1 MKLSNQLKFL
11 CITLLY
17 GFGILNSQT
26 VSLAQPQ
33 ALKATTGEGLH
44 KNKIWWIN
52 WDINNNLQSGDNLTN
67 GVVSTFVSPAGF
79 IYTITLSNIKIFTS
93 SGVEVISGTNKVF
106 NSAKSDSYFLNNFPF
121 GYGGFPL
128 AGTPSAQQ
136 NVISLSNLGSF
147 GGGGNRV
154 TFRVTVQ
161 ARDPT
166 GIVGNSSGIVIGG
179 TESLGSQSEWY
190 TLTTPSGKVRL
201 IDKYIYDNNW
211 ADFDIKL
218 HTSNVGKTIK
228 ASRNTT
234 ISGDAKGDVMLFAED
249 VPFVDIEVKG
259 GGGQHIAVGFL
270 EELDYSDA
278 PSSYGNAYHTFENKF
293 SGGIFSDGDIII
305 NKFTSN
311 KQDAAA
317 SNGQISKISIPTLR
331 LGAEIDS
338 EEQPTLPIVGSE
350 PNTDDNKNIDD
361 EDALPNTTVGVN
373 GYFAIPYVNIS
384 PLVSYLTMWI
394 DKNRNGVFDD
404 NEKIQKVIPPNKTG
418 KAIMDITNL
427 TIPIG
432 NNYYTRLRYSSKAN
446 LHPTG
451 YAPDGEVEDHFINI
465 VNNQFNILGNVYL
478 DSDSNIPNGD
488 PYYQVNVELYN
499 AAGTTLLQSA
509 QTNYDGAYIF
519 SGLSSGNYVVKVV
532 LPTSPSLQH
541 VSSTDATP
549 LNGLTIVNVNNNN
562 SLNNNFGVYFSLC
575 YKNANTS
582 TVGNLPTTLGVTSLG
597 RAGKESGN
605 WPMVRNGGWIALE
618 SKTKG
623 FVLNRVA
630 ANYNLPLDNGQIPI
644 VTNPVKGMLVYD
656 TTNNCLKFYDGVSWK
671 CISEQTCP
679 TVN

>member
-1 MKLSNQLKFL
+1 MKFSNKLKFL
-11 CITLLY
+11 CITSLF

-26 VSLAQPQ
+26 VSIAQPQ
-33 ALKATTGEGLH
+33 AMKATTGVGLH

-79 IYTITLSNIKIFTS
+79 TYTITLSNIKIFTS
-93 SGVEVISGTNKVF
+93 AGLEITSGNNKVF
-106 NSAKSDSYFLNNFPF
+106 SSAKSDSYFLNNFPF

-128 AGTPSAQQ
+128 AGTPSVQQ
-136 NVISLSNLGSF
+136 NIISLSNLGSL

-154 TFRVTVQ
+154 TFRVSVQ
-161 ARDPT
+161 AKDPSGT
-166 GIVGNSSGIVIGG
+166 MGNSSGIVIGG

-201 IDKYIYDNNW
+201 IDKYIYNNNW
-211 ADFDIKL
+211 SDFDIKL
-218 HTSNVGKTIK
+218 QTSNIGKTIK

-234 ISGDAKGDVMLFAED
+234 VSGDAKGDVMLFAED

-293 SGGIFSDGDIII
+293 SGGVFSDGDIII
-305 NKFTSN
+305 NNLTSN
-311 KQDAAA
+311 TQDVAA

-338 EEQPTLPIVGSE
+338 EEQPTLPLAGSS
-350 PNTDDNKNIDD
+350 PNIDDNKNIDD

-373 GYFAIPYVNIS
+373 GFFAIPYVNIS

-394 DKNRNGVFDD
+394 DKNRNGIFDD
-404 NEKIQKVIPPNKTG
+404 NEKIQKIIPPNKTG

-427 TIPIG
+427 NIPIG

-446 LHPTG
+446 LLPTG

-465 VNNQFNILGNVYL
+465 VNNQFNILGDVYL

-488 PYYQVNVELYN
+488 PYYQVDVELYN
-499 AAGTTLLQSA
+499 AAGTTLLQSM

-519 SGLSSGNYVVKVV
+519 SGLSSGNYVVKVI

-541 VSSTDATP
+541 VSSTDTTP
-549 LNGLTIVNVNNNN
+549 LNGQTLVNLNNNN

-575 YKNANTS
+575 YKNPTLSTS
-582 TVGNLPTTLGVTSLG
+582 GSLPTNMGITSLG
-597 RAGKESGN
+597 RAGKDEGN
-605 WPMVRNGGWIALE
+605 WPMVRNGGWLALE

-623 FVLNRVA
+623 LVLNRVA
-630 ANYNLPLDNGQIPI
+630 ANYNLPLDDGQIPTI
-644 VTNPVKGMLVYD
+644 TNPLKGMIVYD
-656 TTNNCLKFYDGVSWK
+656 TTNNCLKLYDGVSWK

-679 TVN
+679 PIN